1 METKES
7 RNSRFVSIP
16 GLLSLLFFAVL
27 AIYFRAGAVAAFL
40 SFFFLL
46 CLGSRFWS
54 RGILKRVE
62 FTARAGQSCC
72 HAGGLLTLKLQVRN
86 RSFFPM
92 VWLDVILPTGKKPLM
107 RGEEEAE
114 VCWYQ
119 LKHEYEPQTGIRER
133 FVWLLWHQEIC
144 WQEQIRTLRRG
155 WVRITGAELQAG
167 DGFGLSARHQWKPFS
182 VPIRLMVY
190 PKVVPVTA
198 QPFLRITQEAVA
210 RSTGQAE
217 DITILKSIRPYQP
230 GDPMKRIN
238 WRVLAGSGRM
248 EIKVF
253 ETVMPGCAAF
263 ILDLASCVKMERV
276 ENGNGSD
283 SEKKPVLQA
292 FCMEQLISLTAS
304 CILAVEEHQIPA
316 ALVIPAYG
324 DRDEVILL
332 PDEDSPGTDRYMEA
346 LAMLDY
352 QGQET
357 RLSYE
362 EFWKASHRMG
372 TCYFCSRTD
381 ERSGLEDMMD
391 MLGRGRARRLVLE
404 RGNENAGEY
413 DCLYAEDLVLEPLAA
428 EQ

>member
-16 GLLSLLFFAVL
+16 GLLSLLFFAVV
-27 AIYFRAGAVAAFL
+27 AIYFHAGAVGAFL

-54 RGILKRVE
+54 RGILRRVE
-62 FTARAGQSCC
+62 FTAKAGQACC
-72 HAGGLLTLKLQVRN
+72 HAGEILTLDLQVRN

-107 RGEEEAE
+107 RGADEKE
-114 VCWYQ
+114 VSWYQ

-144 WQEQIRTLRRG
+144 WQEQIRTLHRG
-155 WVRITGAELQAG
+155 WAEIGGAELLAG
-167 DGFGLSARHQWKPFS
+167 DGFGLSARHQWNPFP
-182 VPIRLMVY
+182 VPLRLMIY

-198 QPFLRITQEAVA
+198 QPFLKITQETVA
-210 RSTGQAE
+210 RSCGQTE
-217 DITILKSIRPYQP
+217 DITILKSTRPYQP

-248 EIKVF
+248 EVKVF

-263 ILDLASCVKMERV
+263 ILDLDSCVKMEQV
-276 ENGNGSD
+276 ESSTGSEGD
-283 SEKKPVLQA
+283 KKPVLQSDSL
-292 FCMEQLISLTAS
+292 ERLISFTAS
-304 CILAVEEHQIPA
+304 CIQSVGTHGIPA

-324 DRDEVILL
+324 GRDEVIVL
-332 PDEDSPGTDRYMEA
+332 PDEDSPGMDRYMEA
-346 LAMLDY
+346 LAMVDY
-352 QGQET
+352 QGKDT
-357 RLSYE
+357 RLSHE
-362 EFWKASHRMG
+362 EFWRASHRMG

-381 ERSGLEDMMD
+381 ERSKLEDFMD

-404 RGNENAGEY
+404 RERGHAGEY
-413 DCLYAEDLVLEPLAA
+413 DCLYAEDLILEPLTAN
-428 EQ
+428 